1 MHATTT
7 PPSRV
12 SRVVAATTLPSSLL
26 LALALLAI
34 AGAPWSCDAVS
45 PWKNAEDKLREQ
57 GLLHGDTSS
66 NLEDDD
72 AGKIVDTGLDG
83 DTTVGGDGK
92 FGKVSPAEA
101 TYLEAKKLLSDF
113 DARARRKTKAF
124 ALLQRAIELDD
135 KHRGALL
142 LMGRAYQTGEGVD
155 VDETLA
161 VKYFEMAAELGDPGA
176 HEELGFVYSV
186 GWVRRGVGDY
196 FSHIPFFCEARK
208 FTENNNRCQSCL
220 FCCHPRLHR
229 GTAPQ
234 SV

>member
-12 SRVVAATTLPSSLL
+12 SRVIAATTLPSLL
-26 LALALLAI
+26 LALVLLTI
-34 AGAPWSCDAVS
+34 AGAPRSCDAVS

-57 GLLHGDTSS
+57 GLLHGDTTP

-72 AGKIVDTGLDG
+72 AGKSVDPYLDG
-83 DTTVGGDGK
+83 DTTLGGDGK
-92 FGKVSPAEA
+92 PRKVSPAEA

-124 ALLQRAIELDD
+124 ALLKRAIELDD

-155 VDETLA
+155 ADETLA

-186 GWVRRGVGDY
+186 GWVRRGIGSF
-196 FSHIPFFCEARK
+196 FSQF
-208 FTENNNRCQSCL
+208 L
-220 FCCHPRLHR
+220 FL
-229 GTAPQ
+229 
-234 SV
+234 